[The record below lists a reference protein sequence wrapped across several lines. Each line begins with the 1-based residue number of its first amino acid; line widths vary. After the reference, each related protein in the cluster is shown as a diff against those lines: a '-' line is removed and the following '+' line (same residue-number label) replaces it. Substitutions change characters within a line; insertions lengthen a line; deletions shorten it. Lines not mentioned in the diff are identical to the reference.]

1 MNNAADIVFC
11 KQLFNQRPVADV
23 ALNKFIIGTTRAVAQ
38 IVRIAGI
45 SQLIEVNNLI
55 FRIFLAK

>member
-1 MNNAADIVFC
+1 MNNAADIVFR
-11 KQLFNQRPVADV
+11 KQLFNQRPVTDV
-23 ALNKFIIGTTRAVAQ
+23 ALNKFIIGTLCTVAQ

-55 FRIFLAK
+55 FRIFLGK